1 SDPGG
6 DPREEPARGSSLGPL
21 LRQRQRGD
29 LVVTNRLHSLILTPV
44 AFGPPPWLGRTLGAL
59 GLLALAAALTLALSS
74 CSSGPQ
80 TAGTGA
86 ATSPSCAWN
95 FTAGGESPPERA
107 GAPAMFCLNC
117 TIDRVDMSCLFDRT
131 TSSPA
136 TNQRGVEVDDVRVDP
151 RTSVSAT
158 GPQ

>member
-1 SDPGG
+1 MTD
-6 DPREEPARGSSLGPL
+6 RI
-21 LRQRQRGD
+21 
-29 LVVTNRLHSLILTPV
+29 HSLILTPV
-44 AFGPPPWLGRTLGAL
+44 AFGPWLGKALGAL
-59 GLLALAAALTLALSS
+59 GLLALAAALGLALSS

-86 ATSPSCAWN
+86 ATSPSCAWT
-95 FTAGGESPPERA
+95 FTAGGESPA
-107 GAPAMFCLNC
+107 DGGATLQLCHDC
-117 TIDRVDMSCLFDRT
+117 TIERVEMSCLFDRT